1 MKEYKMK
8 AKIAR
13 ELLDCTYTTL
23 HNYVKSGKLKLEENA
38 MSKQQEYD
46 DESVYQL
53 MDKMKGKKT
62 FHNKVMLFLNNHRYE
77 FVLDRVIINK
87 ILDLIN
93 FELKRES
100 LYDDFLNENV
110 KYT

>member
-1 MKEYKMK
+1 MK
-8 AKIAR
+8 AAMAK
-13 ELLDCTYTTL
+13 ELLGCTYTTL
-23 HNYVKSGKLKLEENA
+23 HNYVKSGKLKLDENA

-46 DESVYQL
+46 DESVYEL

-62 FHNKVMLFLNNHRYE
+62 FHNAVVLFLNNHRYE
-77 FVLDRVIINK
+77 FTLDKVIINK

-100 LYDDFLNENV
+100 LYDNFTQHV
-110 KYT
+110 